1 MSSNQSAT
9 RRRRR
14 QKLTCRCHRP
24 APTCRPVQR
33 RIVAQSYL
41 RSLRSR
47 AFLPLEAASSWVF
60 FLSPGHNP
68 QPRASR
74 RQSVP
79 VIPGRE
85 PTTRPPVIDLLYP
98 GLLGTAKPA
107 AFYSS
112 QLAAAALVARKRLY
126 SLHIVREPWDSRRR
140 AKETSE
146 KASSPPAHRVRAIPF
161 LPYRAR
167 ARFTHAPS
175 RLHRRLRLRRHHRRA
190 SPHSPIPRRHRVCSF
205 FLITAPPSLAQPSTR
220 RGRPS

>member
-47 AFLPLEAASSWVF
+47 AFLPLGRRLLAGFFFSPPATIRNRAPPCDNPFPLFPGESQLLDLPSS
-60 FLSPGHNP
+60 
-68 QPRASR
+68 
-74 RQSVP
+74 
-79 VIPGRE
+79 I
-85 PTTRPPVIDLLYP
+85 YP

>member
-1 MSSNQSAT
+1 MPPCTAADCSSKFS
-9 RRRRR
+9 
-14 QKLTCRCHRP
+14 
-24 APTCRPVQR
+24 
-33 RIVAQSYL
+33 
-41 RSLRSR
+41 SLAALAS
-47 AFLPLEAASSWVF
+47 LSSLGEAASSWVF
-60 FLSPGHNP
+60 CVRRP
-68 QPRASR
+68 QSATARLHATIRSR
-74 RQSVP
+74 YSR
-79 VIPGRE
+79 RE
-85 PTTRPPVIDLLYP
+85 PTTRPPVIDLSRPPYL
-98 GLLGTAKPA
+98 GRRLGTAKPA

>member
-33 RIVAQSYL
+33 RIVAQSFL

-47 AFLPLEAASSWVF
+47 AFLPLGRRLLAGFFSLPRPQSATARLHATIRSRYSRESQLLDLPSS
-60 FLSPGHNP
+60 
-68 QPRASR
+68 
-74 RQSVP
+74 
-79 VIPGRE
+79 I
-85 PTTRPPVIDLLYP
+85 YP

-175 RLHRRLRLRRHHRRA
+175 RLHHRLRLRRHHRRA

>member
-1 MSSNQSAT
+1 MSPSSAHLPPCT
-9 RRRRR
+9 ASERAILLNPT
-14 QKLTCRCHRP
+14 QP
-24 APTCRPVQR
+24 AK
-33 RIVAQSYL
+33 A
-41 RSLRSR
+41 
-47 AFLPLEAASSWVF
+47 
-60 FLSPGHNP
+60 
-68 QPRASR
+68 
-74 RQSVP
+74 
-79 VIPGRE
+79 
-85 PTTRPPVIDLLYP
+85 
-98 GLLGTAKPA
+98 A

-146 KASSPPAHRVRAIPF
+146 KASLPPAHRVRAIPF

-167 ARFTHAPS
+167 ALFTHAPS

-220 RGRPS
+220 RGRQGKYFLREICSKYYLTCVRRGWRDS